1 MTNVKQLSIN
11 SLDKNCSAVILL
23 KSIHLDSFFHQSI
36 GYVNL
41 RTFVAMIHVQNVSKQ
56 YGDLLAVDN
65 ISFQLN
71 KGDVLGFLGP
81 NGAGKTTTMRII
93 TGYMPATKGKVY
105 IADVDIFEDPLIAKS
120 HIGYLPENPPLY
132 EDMIVRDYLD
142 FVAEIKQVP
151 DREKNGRI
159 NYIMDK
165 CGILDVGKRIIGHL
179 SKGYRQRIGIAQALI
194 NDPAVL
200 VLDEPTNGLDPKQ
213 IIEIRELI
221 KGLSGDRTVILST
234 HILPE
239 VTMICSKV
247 VIINKG
253 KIALEESLERLTS
266 KMDGVE
272 NILLKTRYWG
282 EEIQQK
288 IISLP
293 NVSDIRLGISNEL
306 IIQPKK
312 GTDIREE
319 LSDLIMRNGWGLLEM
334 RPVAHNL
341 EEVFLRVISSE
352 GD

>member
-1 MTNVKQLSIN
+1 
-11 SLDKNCSAVILL
+11 
-23 KSIHLDSFFHQSI
+23 
-36 GYVNL
+36 
-41 RTFVAMIHVQNVSKQ
+41 MIQVQDVSKR
-56 YGDLLAVDN
+56 YGDLVAVDN
-65 ISFQLN
+65 ISFQLD

-93 TGYMPATKGKVY
+93 TGYMPPTKGNVY
-105 IADVDIFEDPLIAKS
+105 ISDIDVFEDPETAKS

-132 EDMIVRDYLD
+132 EDMVVREYLD
-142 FVAEIKQVP
+142 FVAEIKKVP
-151 DREKNGRI
+151 RNEKNSRI
-159 NYIMDK
+159 HYVMDK
-165 CGILDVGKRIIGHL
+165 CGIIDVEKRIIGHL

-194 NDPAVL
+194 NDPDVL
-200 VLDEPTNGLDPKQ
+200 VLDEPTSGLDPRQ

-221 KGLSGDRTVILST
+221 QGLSGERTVILST

-253 KIALEESLERLTS
+253 KIALEESLERLTN
-266 KMDGVE
+266 KMDGIE

-282 EEIQQK
+282 EEIQEK
-288 IISLP
+288 IIAIP
-293 NVSDIRLGISNEL
+293 NVSDIRLGLTNEL

-319 LSDLIMRNGWGLLEM
+319 LSELIMQNGWGLLEM
-334 RPVAHNL
+334 RPVLHDL

-352 GD
+352 GN